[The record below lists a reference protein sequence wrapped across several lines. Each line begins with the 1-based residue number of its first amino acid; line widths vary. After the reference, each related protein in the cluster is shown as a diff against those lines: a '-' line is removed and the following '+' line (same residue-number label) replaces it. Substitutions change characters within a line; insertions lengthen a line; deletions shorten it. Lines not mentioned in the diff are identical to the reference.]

1 MPLTEKFQI
10 GVVVSPHGLK
20 GECKVFPTTDDRKRF
35 RTLKKVFLEND
46 KGEAQELHVASTKD
60 AGKFV
65 ILKCDEFQ
73 DISQVERLHGCSLW
87 VAREDAIPLEEGE
100 YYAAD
105 LIGLSV
111 YDEEGVLVGTLK
123 AVLETYAN
131 DVYEVSLPGGEKEVL
146 LPAIKDCI
154 KEIDLGASRMTIHRM
169 EGLFDD

>member
-65 ILKCDEFQ
+65 IL
-73 DISQVERLHGCSLW
+73 
-87 VAREDAIPLEEGE
+87 
-100 YYAAD
+100 
-105 LIGLSV
+105 
-111 YDEEGVLVGTLK
+111 
-123 AVLETYAN
+123 
-131 DVYEVSLPGGEKEVL
+131 
-146 LPAIKDCI
+146 
-154 KEIDLGASRMTIHRM
+154 
-169 EGLFDD
+169 